1 MSAGV
6 RTLLLLPLLPAAACW
21 GQPTI
26 EEILA
31 KLAANQEKGVEARK
45 SIVYRQDTWVRLLRT
60 NGKLSREEKRQYTA
74 APTATGTEK
83 KLDRFEGRYERG
95 GRLYPYER
103 PKFQYKDMDIDGD
116 LIEDLT
122 DDLVNDRKSRDGFS
136 KDMFP
141 LTREEQRHYRFTLTG
156 RRKLAGVEAWHIQF
170 EPLKGSGLDDDRPWK
185 GEVFVHPEEF
195 QPLLV
200 STRQA
205 FKIPVAVKVL
215 LGIDI
220 KQLGFQVTYRK
231 VGQDLWF
238 PATYGTEFGLKVL
251 FGYKRNITMNVTNS
265 DFRRTSAE
273 STIQFLEPTG
283 TGGAKPSPDG
293 IF

>member
-1 MSAGV
+1 MRSGV
-6 RTLLLLPLLPAAACW
+6 RALFLLLPAAACW
-21 GQPTI
+21 GQPTL

-31 KLAANQEKGVEARK
+31 KVAANQERGVEARK
-45 SIVYRQDTWVRLLRT
+45 SIVYRQDTLVRLLRT

-74 APTATGTEK
+74 APTAKGTEK
-83 KLDRFEGRYERG
+83 KLDHFEGRYERG
-95 GRLYPYER
+95 GRLYSYAS
-103 PKFQYKDMDIDGD
+103 PKFQYKEMDIDGD

-136 KDMFP
+136 KNMFP
-141 LTREEQRHYRFTLTG
+141 LTRDEQRYYKFTLQG
-156 RRKLAGVEAWHIQF
+156 RKTVAGVDAWHITF
-170 EPLKGSGLDDDRPWK
+170 EPREGSGLDNDRPWK
-185 GEVFVHPEEF
+185 GEVYVHPEEY

-200 STRQA
+200 STMQA
-205 FKIPVAVKVL
+205 FKIPVAVKIM

-231 VGQDLWF
+231 VGEDLWF

-265 DFRRTSAE
+265 EFRRASAE
-273 STIQFLEPTG
+273 STIQFEEPV
-283 TGGAKPSPDG
+283 TGGRL
-293 IF
+293 